1 MLQFFHTVTLEV
13 NMEYDGKVLANVFK
27 RNQNVILRQVEGLN
41 HADSLLQPEARG
53 NCLNFILGHIVI
65 HREMLM
71 EILGLD
77 PVSINSELNR
87 YERDSEPIMEDG
99 EEVLQYERLLE
110 LLAQSS
116 EILINALDNIPAEEL
131 DRKVRPGESSATVGM
146 RIEFYSWHET
156 YHTGQTEY
164 LRQLAGVDDKVI

>member
-1 MLQFFHTVTLEV
+1 MA
-13 NMEYDGKVLANVFK
+13 YDGKVLANVFK
-27 RNQNVILRQVEGLN
+27 RNQNVILRQVEGLS

-53 NCLNFILGHIVI
+53 NCLNFILGHILI

-77 PVSINSELNR
+77 PVSVNSELSR
-87 YERDSEPIMEDG
+87 YERDSEPITEDG
-99 EEVLQYERLLE
+99 EGVLKYERLLD

-116 EILINALDNIPAEEL
+116 EILINALDNIADEEL
-131 DRKVRPGESSATVGM
+131 EREVRPGESSATVGM
-146 RIEFYSWHET
+146 RVEFYSWHET
-156 YHTGQTEY
+156 YHVGQTEY